1 MSSIPSNQTIFEWCA
16 DLKKLDLYLNSINQS
31 QSKEGVILLKTL
43 LKKDDFPKNITC
55 ESIDDCFFFSLSTH
69 QFQLVQAACKVILKT
84 QLSLQII
91 ESNTPINVQPVLF
104 RSLLSYGRDFFGNDP
119 QNNPIILYH
128 RWIIRS
134 SSNNIEFEINL
145 DQNKKSAELLNE
157 LYVKMTEQLMS
168 NSTTNSVDRLFC
180 NQLAYELGE
189 YYFAVDKHLAIDFL
203 YKKKLDTHS
212 HEELSYSLRN
222 NLVNEAMNLQQE
234 HSAIKIAICNALD
247 LDEKMLDQIPL
258 SCIQYLGNYFNE
270 KLLKDIIEIFK
281 KLFGNYPGVNMSA
294 NKREFIIQLIGKINN
309 EDVWNYIC
317 KTEEEFSSLFVP
329 YSHNID
335 SMEIIEHFDII
346 FDMSFQ
352 EIRNIRAAFY
362 NFVKALTFRGN
373 DYKLVLDFFVRI
385 KKVVWIHQ
393 IFRSLMAGYLCETQR
408 QKKYKKLNTQLY
420 GPFTILMM
428 STSCATEI
436 WPDRGLHQLR
446 KVLNEKIK
454 RIRYDITEILIDWCK
469 LSAKNDNQPTYQTDL
484 ILSNIYYLQGSPLKS
499 LSLDAIASMTFF
511 FTRLEKI
518 EESLVS
524 FEQIIRCCISRKVF
538 HQFNRDE
545 ITYIESSYLLDIS
558 LSNGSLKTSQFA
570 NYLWET
576 QLLKYICS
584 DATSCNEVVKWLKSI
599 LFEESPEMFPDSFV
613 REAYKRYLFRPR
625 IKLIGLDIDPKHL
638 TKRIESIKQDFLV
651 VLNDWISKDYE

>member
-1 MSSIPSNQTIFEWCA
+1 
-16 DLKKLDLYLNSINQS
+16 
-31 QSKEGVILLKTL
+31 
-43 LKKDDFPKNITC
+43 
-55 ESIDDCFFFSLSTH
+55 
-69 QFQLVQAACKVILKT
+69 
-84 QLSLQII
+84 
-91 ESNTPINVQPVLF
+91 
-104 RSLLSYGRDFFGNDP
+104 
-119 QNNPIILYH
+119 
-128 RWIIRS
+128 
-134 SSNNIEFEINL
+134 
-145 DQNKKSAELLNE
+145 
-157 LYVKMTEQLMS
+157 
-168 NSTTNSVDRLFC
+168 
-180 NQLAYELGE
+180 
-189 YYFAVDKHLAIDFL
+189 
-203 YKKKLDTHS
+203 
-212 HEELSYSLRN
+212 
-222 NLVNEAMNLQQE
+222 
-234 HSAIKIAICNALD
+234 
-247 LDEKMLDQIPL
+247 
-258 SCIQYLGNYFNE
+258 
-270 KLLKDIIEIFK
+270 
-281 KLFGNYPGVNMSA
+281 
-294 NKREFIIQLIGKINN
+294 
-309 EDVWNYIC
+309 
-317 KTEEEFSSLFVP
+317 
-329 YSHNID
+329 
-335 SMEIIEHFDII
+335 
-346 FDMSFQ
+346 
-352 EIRNIRAAFY
+352 
-362 NFVKALTFRGN
+362 
-373 DYKLVLDFFVRI
+373 
-385 KKVVWIHQ
+385 
-393 IFRSLMAGYLCETQR
+393 MAGYLCETQR

-454 RIRYDITEILIDWCK
+454 RIRYDITEILIDWC
-469 LSAKNDNQPTYQTDL
+469 
-484 ILSNIYYLQGSPLKS
+484 SPLKS

-545 ITYIESSYLLDIS
+545 ITYIETSYLLDIS

-651 VLNDWISKDYE
+651 VLNDWISKDYEGWRLVENMLDMSNAYPMPVPYFSYTKPTALNDEEEEKKKATFVIRNSSPSLSSINGKKRKKHTGMISEFFKSTNFNTNNNHRLLEWFFDSEDEEEQEKELLLAFNPSYDLNKIVKNWKLIMDYDEFSNLKPINFTPKGSQATPLLWKFLEEYPTPYKAIKADVNELVNLLRPLGLQNIRAIRIIKFSCSYLLNPNFSTPKELFGMGQYAEDSWKLFCGEKDNAWKTIEPEDKILKMYVDWRREQHNN